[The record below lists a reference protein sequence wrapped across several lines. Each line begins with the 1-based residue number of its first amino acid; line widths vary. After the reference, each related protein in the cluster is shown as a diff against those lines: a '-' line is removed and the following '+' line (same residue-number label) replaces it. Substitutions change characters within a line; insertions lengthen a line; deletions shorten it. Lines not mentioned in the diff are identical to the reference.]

1 MLDLTALLK
10 FPAFDQR
17 CGFTTY
23 KTRRFSEHIS
33 VRAFIF
39 IFLFF
44 IFYFY
49 CFMFCVNVPSFRA
62 IHVFSIHIPTCFFRH
77 TIDSIGAQLSD
88 AIGK

>member
-23 KTRRFSEHIS
+23 KTQRFSEHIS

-39 IFLFF
+39 IYLFILF
-44 IFYFY
+44 
-49 CFMFCVNVPSFRA
+49 
-62 IHVFSIHIPTCFFRH
+62 
-77 TIDSIGAQLSD
+77 
-88 AIGK
+88 